1 MAPLATCRRIYHAAV
16 PARIAF
22 PFEAPR
28 LWALPD
34 ALAVRAGRVPMHCL
48 VCGRASVA
56 EIRAANLR
64 ESCRCIRCGASNRQ
78 RQVAAVILAAGR
90 APRPR
95 SLAQFASATP
105 ASIYNTEAGGA
116 LHRALS
122 TASHYRC
129 SEYVSPD
136 TRGGAVVDGVEHQD
150 LCSLSFPGAAFD
162 LVISGDVLEHVPDPY
177 AAHREIRR
185 VLRDGGRHVFTV
197 PFDHRECLD
206 QTRARRR
213 ADGTV
218 EHLLEPQYHEDPV
231 HPEGALVYTIFG
243 LEMLIHLRR
252 IGYVVRVHHLHRPAH
267 GIFGDN
273 ALVFEA
279 VRVSGDGEGRGTR
292 AGSEEPAAIGSAR

>member
-1 MAPLATCRRIYHAAV
+1 M
-16 PARIAF
+16 PARTAF

-34 ALAVRAGRVPMHCL
+34 RLAVRAGRVPMRCL
-48 VCGRASVA
+48 VCGRPSVA
-56 EIRAANLR
+56 EIRGANLR

-78 RQVAAVILAAGR
+78 RQIAAVILAAAGP
-90 APRPR
+90 PRPR
-95 SLAQFASATP
+95 SLVQFAAATP

-116 LHRALS
+116 LHGALS
-122 TASHYRC
+122 TASRYRC
-129 SEYVSPD
+129 SEYLSPD
-136 TRGGAVVDGVEHQD
+136 TRGGAIVDGVEHQD
-150 LCSLSFPGAAFD
+150 LCSLSFPGGAVD
-162 LVISGDVLEHVPDPY
+162 LVVSGDVLEHVPDPY
-177 AAHREIRR
+177 TAHREIRR

-231 HPEGALVYTIFG
+231 HPQGALVYTIFG
-243 LEMLIHLRR
+243 LEMLVHLRR
-252 IGYVVRVHHLHRPAH
+252 IGYLVRVHHLHQPAH

-279 VRVSGDGEGRGTR
+279 VRVSRDAEGSGARE
-292 AGSEEPAAIGSAR
+292 GSGEPAVAAGAG

>member
-1 MAPLATCRRIYHAAV
+1 M
-16 PARIAF
+16 PARTAF
-22 PFEAPR
+22 PFQAPR

-34 ALAVRAGRVPMHCL
+34 ALAARAGRVPMRCL
-48 VCGRASVA
+48 VCGRASLA

-78 RQVAAVILAAGR
+78 RQIAAVILAAGGP
-90 APRPR
+90 PRRR
-95 SLAQFASATP
+95 SLAEFAATSP

-116 LHRALS
+116 LHRVLS
-122 TASHYRC
+122 SAAHYRC
-129 SEYVSPD
+129 SEYLSPD
-136 TRGGAVVDGVEHQD
+136 TRAGAVVSGVEHQD
-150 LCSLSFPGAAFD
+150 LSALTFPGDSFD
-162 LVISGDVLEHVPDPY
+162 LVISGDVLEHLPHPY
-177 AAHREIRR
+177 TAHREIRR

-218 EHLLEPQYHEDPV
+218 EHILEPQYHEDPV

-243 LEMLIHLRR
+243 LEMLVQLRR
-252 IGYVVRVHHLHRPAH
+252 IGFAVRVHHLHRPVH
-267 GIFGDN
+267 GILGDN

-279 VRVSGDGEGRGTR
+279 VRVGGDDQGSAACGDSELAVGR
-292 AGSEEPAAIGSAR
+292 AG